1 MAEHFAHSLDAIIAQ
16 SDNLKQVRKAEL
28 NFGDWVVVVT
38 LNSVY
43 SIRVVEDGLYS
54 VSGGWF
60 DREGVSPLKTTIA
73 GCTWGGSILK
83 TDIVAACGLSLEF
96 GNRVVTSPIQKI
108 FVVPQGG
115 EN

>member
-1 MAEHFAHSLDAIIAQ
+1 MKKYAHSLNAIIAQ
-16 SDNLKQVRKAEL
+16 SDHLKQISKIDL
-28 NFGDWVVVVT
+28 SFGDWIVVAA

-43 SIRVVEDGLYS
+43 SIRVAEEGFYL

-60 DREGVSPLKTTIA
+60 DREGLSPMKTNIS
-73 GCTWGGSILK
+73 GRTWGGSILK

-96 GNRVVTSPIQKI
+96 GNRVVTSTIQKI
-108 FVVPQGG
+108 FVVPAGG

>member
-1 MAEHFAHSLDAIIAQ
+1 MTEYPAHSLDAIVAQ

-28 NFGDWVVVVT
+28 NFGDWVIVVT
-38 LNSVY
+38 LNSIY
-43 SIRVVEDGLYS
+43 SIRVIEEGLYL

-60 DREGVSPLKTTIA
+60 DREGKAPLKTTIA
-73 GCTWGGSILK
+73 GCTWGGSIIK

-96 GNRVVTSPIQKI
+96 GNRVVTSAIQKI
-108 FVVPQGG
+108 CVVPAGG